1 MKNKKK
7 LALLGCGGAL
17 LLASLAI
24 NKNYSKN
31 NEVEKIHHYED
42 YPQVIVEKN
51 ISNEISELNLIIS
64 QQENLLNEKVS
75 LINVLTTSF
84 DELLLMQAD
93 LGSQLDSCLFHS
105 KYYIDAIGQVNTKT
119 IYPNTK

>member
-31 NEVEKIHHYED
+31 HLMVHLNRCDHNQNHL
-42 YPQVIVEKN
+42 VIEFHLDGNPDK
-51 ISNEISELNLIIS
+51 LF
-64 QQENLLNEKVS
+64 KVY
-75 LINVLTTSF
+75 N
-84 DELLLMQAD
+84 D
-93 LGSQLDSCLFHS
+93 
-105 KYYIDAIGQVNTKT
+105 
-119 IYPNTK
+119 